1 MVITFSPKDEI
12 FVTALDWKPLG
23 INVDNRLENEIN
35 VHNGT
40 IMEKTDHF
48 EDIVISSSI
57 DNKEKYL
64 KLFNEQR
71 DTLAIIT
78 TYHDIGKV
86 REKLNHGEHSY
97 DIIQETGIL
106 AEHNLDEER
115 KKIMKKM
122 K

>member
-1 MVITFSPKDEI
+1 MIT
-12 FVTALDWKPLG
+12 LDWKPLG
-23 INVDNRLENEIN
+23 INVDDKLKNEIN
-35 VHNGT
+35 IHNGT

-48 EDIVISSSI
+48 EDIIILSST

-97 DIIQETGIL
+97 DIIQETNIL
-106 AEHNLDEER
+106 AEKLYELNICYNPSTAVWIIKDKQRLD
-115 KKIMKKM
+115 
-122 K
+122 

>member
-1 MVITFSPKDEI
+1 MIT
-12 FVTALDWKPLG
+12 LDWKPLG
-23 INVDNRLENEIN
+23 INVDNQLKNEIN

-48 EDIVISSSI
+48 EDIIISSST

-64 KLFNEQR
+64 KRFNEQR

-78 TYHDIGKV
+78 AYHDIGKV

-115 KKIMKKM
+115 KTLMKSI
-122 K
+122 